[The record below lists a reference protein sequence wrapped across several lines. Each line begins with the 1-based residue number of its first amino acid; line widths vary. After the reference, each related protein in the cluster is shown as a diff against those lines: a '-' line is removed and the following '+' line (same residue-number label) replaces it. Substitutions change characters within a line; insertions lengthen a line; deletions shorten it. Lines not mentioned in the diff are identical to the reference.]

1 METSASYQ
9 SYISSMQ
16 NYQTTQGRKNYQEPF
31 ANKFE
36 EIYNQAQS
44 ADINLKNAKDFLQNL
59 SSAELHT
66 LQKYSGLAEA
76 IDIDAISAE
85 GAYNLLMHDNE
96 QYDFNN
102 DGIAEVG
109 ISKHMLPIPTTMPV
123 DVRDAY
129 IKAMNSLDDKDKL
142 MSMMLTFDMG
152 RLQSQLE
159 GTPYKPQ
166 TVDYDYLSSRV
177 DSILNPK
184 PPAFTSEKTKESIRA
199 FWEAFESSYT
209 GDKTKTQETQEDSAV
224 AKFLNDLTTKGAAK
238 FLADFN
244 MEKIQAKIDEFRKKL
259 EKQIGDS
266 PQAVQEIEKMV
277 EDYTKQLLEE
287 LQASLDSGKEEK
299 PGTADAIIKS
309 LLKMKVDNPAKPLE
323 ELLSS

>member
-36 EIYNQAQS
+36 EIYNQAQD

-66 LQKYSGLAEA
+66 LQKYSGLAQA
-76 IDIDAISAE
+76 IDVDVISAE

-152 RLQSQLE
+152 HLQSQLE
-159 GTPYKPQ
+159 GTPYKPK

-199 FWEAFESSYT
+199 FWEAFEASYT

-259 EKQIGDS
+259 EEQMGDS
-266 PQAVQEIEKMV
+266 PQAVQEIEKMI

-287 LQASLDSGKEEK
+287 LQESLDSGKEEK

-309 LLKMKVDNPAKPLE
+309 ILKMKVDNPAKPLE

>member
-1 METSASYQ
+1 METSPSYQ
-9 SYISSMQ
+9 SYITSMK
-16 NYQTTQGRKNYQEPF
+16 NYETTQGRTDAQKPF

-36 EIYNQAQS
+36 ELYNQAQD
-44 ADINLKNAKDFLQNL
+44 ADINLKNAKDFLQDL
-59 SSAELHT
+59 TSTQLQT

-76 IDIDAISAE
+76 IDVDAISAE

-102 DGIAEVG
+102 DGVAEVG
-109 ISKHMLPIPTTMPV
+109 VSQKILPVPTTMPV

-152 RLQSQLE
+152 RLKSQMD

-166 TVDYDYLSSRV
+166 TIDYEYLSYRV
-177 DSILNPK
+177 DSILNPQ
-184 PPAFTSEKTKESIRA
+184 PPAFTSEETKKSINA
-199 FWEAFESSYT
+199 FWKAFEASYT
-209 GDKTKTQETQEDSAV
+209 GDKTKSDETEENSAV
-224 AKFLNDLTTKGAAK
+224 AKFLNDLLTKGATK

-244 MEKIQAKIDEFRKKL
+244 MEKIQAKIDEYRKKL
-259 EKQIGDS
+259 EEQMGDS
-266 PQAVQEIEKMV
+266 PQELQEIEKMI
-277 EDYTKQLLEE
+277 EAFTKQLLEE
-287 LQASLDSGKEEK
+287 LESSLDSSKKDK
-299 PGTADAIIKS
+299 PGSKDAIIKS
-309 LLKMKVDNPAKPLE
+309 LLEMKVDNPTKPLE